1 MFIVSVEYRWRF
13 SDNWEMARAYADDLR
28 RKLLQAHDRK
38 QGSLRVLAERFG
50 VSAGWAWKIS
60 AMRRRTGRV
69 ERAEQRHGPVSR
81 VTPAV
86 EGRLRELVRARPDA
100 TLAELQQQLQRDRG
114 LYLSIGRLWLA
125 LQRMGLRLKKSRSTR
140 KNKRVPQS
148 RRDVSSGGKR

>member
-1 MFIVSVEYRWRF
+1 
-13 SDNWEMARAYADDLR
+13 
-28 RKLLQAHDRK
+28 
-38 QGSLRVLAERFG
+38 
-50 VSAGWAWKIS
+50 
-60 AMRRRTGRV
+60 
-69 ERAEQRHGPVSR
+69 

-148 RRDVSSGGKR
+148 RRDVSSAGKR

>member
-1 MFIVSVEYRWRF
+1 
-13 SDNWEMARAYADDLR
+13 MARAYADDQR

-38 QGSLRVLAERFG
+38 QGSLRALAERFG

-60 AMRRRTGRV
+60 AMRRRTGPM
-69 ERAEQRHGPVSR
+69 ERPQQRHGPVSR

-86 EGRLRELVRARPDA
+86 EGRLRDLVRARPDV
-100 TLAELQQQLQRDRG
+100 TLAELQQQLQREHG

-140 KNKRVPQS
+140 KNKITRKS
-148 RRDVSSGGKR
+148 RRGVGSGGKH